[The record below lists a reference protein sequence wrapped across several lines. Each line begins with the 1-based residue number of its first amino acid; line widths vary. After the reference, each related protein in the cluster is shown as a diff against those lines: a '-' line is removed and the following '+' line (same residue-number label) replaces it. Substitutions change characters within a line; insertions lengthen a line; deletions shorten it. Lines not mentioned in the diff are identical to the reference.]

1 MPPKE
6 SQQIREDKRDLVI
19 PMRWVD
25 TDKNDG
31 KFTDDGTPKPLLAK
45 SRLVV
50 IGFRDKLLGCY
61 RRDAPTASRM
71 AEAMLLALAAIF
83 GMTLAL
89 GDVKNAYFN
98 GRRLQREV
106 YLEQPRG
113 GLPGL
118 RPGQLLKAK
127 KAIYGF
133 AEAARLFWLA
143 LLESFVSSG
152 WVQSLLEP
160 ALFTMRRAGQLIAMA
175 VTHVDDVLLA
185 RMPKLDI
192 SDVMGQS
199 GQDFQWTWT
208 EKKFTFR
215 GREIEE
221 DSDGFKVGMKQ
232 YASSIKGVKIPRDR
246 RKQLEDPLTEQEA
259 RELWRCAGEIG
270 WIARQ
275 GRLDLAQI
283 SGELQRASGSP
294 CVADLVRC
302 NLAVADAKKGMDVTL
317 RYPRTLKA
325 STLAV
330 GAAVDAGH
338 ANGPEN
344 DEVQRYRS
352 CGGHVILLA
361 AKDILDDKVA
371 PIAVMDWKTGM
382 TQRVCR
388 STLAAEASHL
398 ADAVEAV
405 DWCAVLLQEMLK
417 GKVDLKNWQSVAA
430 TTPRF
435 WATDCKSVY
444 DYLTKE
450 GTSKSKDK
458 RMAIEG
464 ALLKETLRSAST
476 TLRWIDGSQNIA
488 DVLTKM
494 GVDKTYLFK
503 VQREAVWCLVQD
515 RAAAAGKAR
524 KQVQR
529 SVRKADGAAAKE
541 ETKRLA
547 RHLRAR
553 QMSAIEE
560 EP

>member
-1 MPPKE
+1 MSPAE
-6 SQQIREDKRDLVI
+6 SQQIREAKRDLVI

-31 KFTDDGTPKPLLAK
+31 KFTEDGAPKPLLAK

-83 GMTLAL
+83 GMILAL

-118 RPGQLLKAK
+118 QTGQLLKAK

-133 AEAARLFWLA
+133 AEAAKLFCLA
-143 LLESFVSSG
+143 LLESFMDSG

-160 ALFTMRRAGQLIAMA
+160 ALFTMRREGQLVAMA

-185 RMPKLDI
+185 RMPNLDI
-192 SDVMGQS
+192 GNVMGQS

-208 EKKFTFR
+208 EEKFTFR
-215 GREIEE
+215 GREIET

-246 RKQLEDPLTEQEA
+246 RKQLEDPLTEQEG
-259 RELWRCAGEIG
+259 RCAGEIG

-275 GRLDLAQI
+275 RRLDLAQLA
-283 SGELQRASGSP
+283 GELQRASGSP

-302 NLAVADAKKGMDVTL
+302 NLAVLEAKKGMDVTL

-325 STLAV
+325 SNLAV

-338 ANGPEN
+338 ANGPES

-352 CGGHVILLA
+352 CGGHVILLTS
-361 AKDILDDKVA
+361 KDILDDKVA
-371 PIAVMDWKTGM
+371 PIAVLDWKSGM

-405 DWCAVLLQEMLK
+405 DWAAVVLQEILK
-417 GKVDLKNWQSVAA
+417 GRVDLKHWQRVAA
-430 TTPRF
+430 ATPRF
-435 WATDCKSVY
+435 WATDSKSVY

-450 GTSKSKDK
+450 GTSKSRDK

-464 ALLKETLRSAST
+464 ALLKGTLRST
-476 TLRWIDGSQNIA
+476 G
-488 DVLTKM
+488 
-494 GVDKTYLFK
+494 
-503 VQREAVWCLVQD
+503 
-515 RAAAAGKAR
+515 AR
-524 KQVQR
+524 TSR
-529 SVRKADGAAAKE
+529 
-541 ETKRLA
+541 TC
-547 RHLRAR
+547 
-553 QMSAIEE
+553 
-560 EP
+560 